1 MVCFL
6 EEKDMYFNHSIYIYV
21 YVYTRVQTRAQMHAH
36 IKLSGHDKTQNK
48 FISSEKII
56 QK

>member
-1 MVCFL
+1 
-6 EEKDMYFNHSIYIYV
+6 MYFNHSIYIYV

>member
-1 MVCFL
+1 
-6 EEKDMYFNHSIYIYV
+6 MYFNHSIYIYI
-21 YVYTRVQTRAQMHAH
+21 YVCIHTCVQTHAQMHAH